1 MAMVRSRVPGLRS
14 FSHYAPRLE
23 WCSIK
28 QIVRKSQFSLTYGS
42 VVVLMPNTPKMTHPD
57 TFRTHRL
64 RVSSPLC
71 LFIGVWIVCLGGC
84 TSPSGYREQADEAAY
99 TILDEAWPLVT
110 GHEEDGFTI
119 LPAEQTLR
127 RRLLLDQRLPISS
140 PSSAGSADSK
150 LIEQWPDASYIDARS
165 EGLSEKETNALAS
178 EALQLT
184 LFEALQVAAYNS
196 RDYQSQKESVYQTAL
211 RLDLQRDAFRATWA
225 GVVDSVLSSSLG
237 ATSETNGITN
247 SGSLDVTKRFENG
260 MQFTSLLAVDLANLL
275 SGQNQ
280 SSMGL
285 RLDSS
290 LSIPLLR
297 GSGRFV
303 VTEPLTQAE
312 RDVVYSI
319 YGFERFKRTFAV
331 QIASS
336 YLSVLQQQDRVD
348 NAVENYERVVAS
360 TRRARRLSDAGRL
373 PEIQVDQS
381 VQDEL
386 RARNSWISA
395 MQSYQRALDGF
406 KISLGLP
413 TDALIEL
420 DRNEFDVL
428 LSDPRFER
436 YLRPSSE
443 SEEEQVPPADAPV
456 VLASPSNS
464 DAGPLELNEQDAIII
479 ALLNRLDLRVTV
491 GEIVDAQRGVAIAAD
506 NLRADVTLLGRASLG
521 ESRSLSSAGLDD
533 AQLRTDRGF
542 YSLML
547 GIDLPL
553 ERTSERNSYRNAL
566 IGYEQTVRAL
576 QNAEDGVKFDVR
588 NILRD
593 LLEARETIKI
603 QAESV
608 RVAQRRVDST
618 NLFLQA
624 GRAEIR
630 DLLEAQNALNS
641 AQDALTDAVVNYR
654 IGELEL
660 QRDMGVLTIRSDGLW
675 TEFDP
680 ESVDLDLIREQIDAN
695 RMISSAPA
703 QD

>member
-1 MAMVRSRVPGLRS
+1 
-14 FSHYAPRLE
+14 
-23 WCSIK
+23 
-28 QIVRKSQFSLTYGS
+28 
-42 VVVLMPNTPKMTHPD
+42 MPNTSKMQHPD
-57 TFRTHRL
+57 TFRTPTR
-64 RVSSPLC
+64 C
-71 LFIGVWIVCLGGC
+71 LIQFSLPTLLLGLMSLQGC

-99 TILDEAWPLVT
+99 SILDEAWPRVT
-110 GHEEDGFTI
+110 GHEEQGFTI

-127 RRLLLDQRLPISS
+127 RQLLLEQRLPIIA
-140 PSSAGSADSK
+140 PSSLSSGDSR
-150 LIEQWPDASYIDARS
+150 LIEQWPDSTYTESRS
-165 EGLSEKETNALAS
+165 DGLQGPLHEQLDEQPLR
-178 EALQLT
+178 LT
-184 LFEALQVAAYNS
+184 LLEALQVAAYNS
-196 RDYQSQKESVYQTAL
+196 RNYQSQKESVYQTAL
-211 RLDLQRDAFRATWA
+211 RLDLQRDAFRTTWA
-225 GVVDSVLSSSLG
+225 GVVDSVVSSSLG
-237 ATSETNGITN
+237 ANSETNGVTN
-247 SGSLDVTKRFENG
+247 SGSLEVSKQFENG
-260 MQFTSLLAVDLANLL
+260 MRFTSLLAVDLVNLL
-275 SGQNQ
+275 SG
-280 SSMGL
+280 SKEGSTGL

-290 LSIPLLR
+290 LSIPLMR

-348 NAVENYERVVAS
+348 NSVENYERVVAS
-360 TRRARRLSDAGRL
+360 TRRARRLADAGRL
-373 PEIQVDQS
+373 PEIQVDQA

-395 MQSYQRALDGF
+395 LQSYERALDGF

-413 TDALIEL
+413 TDSRIVL

-428 LSDPRFER
+428 LNDPRFER
-436 YLRPSSE
+436 YLQSASE
-443 SEEEQVPPADAPV
+443 SDETQVPPADAPV
-456 VLASPSNS
+456 VLVPPNNA
-464 DAGPLELNEQDAIII
+464 DAGPLELNEEDAILI
-479 ALLNRLDLRVTV
+479 ALLNRLDLRVAV

-506 NLRADVTLLGRASLG
+506 NLRADVTLLGTASLG
-521 ESRSLSSAGLDD
+521 ESRSLGSADQDD
-533 AQLRTDRGF
+533 AQLRTERGF
-542 YSLML
+542 YSLLL
-547 GIDLPL
+547 GIDLPI

-566 IGYEQTVRAL
+566 IAYEQTVRAL
-576 QNAEDGVKFDVR
+576 QEAEDSVKLDIRSV
-588 NILRD
+588 LRD
-593 LLEARETIKI
+593 LLEARESIKI

-641 AQDALTDAVVNYR
+641 AQDSLTNAVVNYR

-660 QRDMGVLTIRSDGLW
+660 QRDLGVLTVRSDGLW

-680 ESVDLDLIREQIDAN
+680 DTTDLELIREQINAN
-695 RMISSAPA
+695 LIDIVSNGA
-703 QD
+703 